1 MFKTCWEI
9 RYKKV
14 KILYAFLIC
23 RRRWW
28 WQRWYFRRWW
38 RWRWRRRRRR
48 TLRKKRKVVRK
59 LFFYSIILLD
69 SQKESFFYSWSP
81 FCLAI
86 FIPYRIYCYLDQ
98 IDRARVLVIFVI
110 VIHAAK
116 ILFLA
121 KWQLACKIRIF
132 LVLVLWNGIII
143 FTFHHCC
150 MKWYFLNR
158 HRSICQS
165 SNSRSKSSP
174 SK

>member
-1 MFKTCWEI
+1 MTKTA
-9 RYKKV
+9 KKN
-14 KILYAFLIC
+14 FE
-23 RRRWW
+23 
-28 WQRWYFRRWW
+28 
-38 RWRWRRRRRR
+38 
-48 TLRKKRKVVRK
+48 KKRKVVRK

-121 KWQLACKIRIF
+121 KWQLACKILFFWFWSFEMASSF
-132 LVLVLWNGIII
+132 LHSIIVVWNGIFWIVTVVFVNHQI
-143 FTFHHCC
+143 PEV
-150 MKWYFLNR
+150 KVAPVNN
-158 HRSICQS
+158 IEDQ
-165 SNSRSKSSP
+165 K
-174 SK
+174 

>member
-1 MFKTCWEI
+1 MMLVVMMKMKMTKTA
-9 RYKKV
+9 KKN
-14 KILYAFLIC
+14 FE
-23 RRRWW
+23 
-28 WQRWYFRRWW
+28 
-38 RWRWRRRRRR
+38 
-48 TLRKKRKVVRK
+48 KKRKVVRK

-132 LVLVLWNGIII
+132 LVLVL
-143 FTFHHCC
+143 
-150 MKWYFLNR
+150 
-158 HRSICQS
+158 
-165 SNSRSKSSP
+165 
-174 SK
+174 